1 MRDLEGSGRC
11 EGREREKGIVMKGQL
26 DLSLK
31 KLTEIFKPAGLGG
44 MAT

>member
-11 EGREREKGIVMKGQL
+11 EGRERERGIVMKGQL

-31 KLTEIFKPAGLGG
+31 KLTEIFKLAGLGG